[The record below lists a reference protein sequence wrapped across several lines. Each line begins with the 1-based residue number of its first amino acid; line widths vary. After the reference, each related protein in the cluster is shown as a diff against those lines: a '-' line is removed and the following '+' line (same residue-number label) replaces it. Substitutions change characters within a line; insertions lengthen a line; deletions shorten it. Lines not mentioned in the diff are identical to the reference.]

1 MDIKVNSVNFTPDKK
16 LVSFV
21 NDKVK
26 KLQLFYDNITAG
38 EVFLK
43 LDKDQEKENKQA
55 IIKILL
61 PGKEL
66 LAKKQCKTFEEATD
80 LACEALSKQV
90 QKHKGKITE

>member
-1 MDIKVNSVNFTPDKK
+1 VNSVNFTPDKK

-21 NDKVK
+21 NEKVK
-26 KLQLFYDNITAG
+26 KLQLFFDNITAS

-55 IIKILL
+55 VIKILL

-80 LACEALSKQV
+80 LACEALSRQV
-90 QKHKGKITE
+90 QKHKGKLTD